1 MRTILIVEDDKS
13 IRKSLVKLLTLK
25 DYHVLE
31 ADSVSSCQEAASKNA
46 VDLYLLD
53 VYLPDGSG
61 FELCANIRKRSKAV
75 IIFITSCDDEESI
88 IKGLDLGG
96 DDYITKPFR
105 AAELVSRI
113 QANLRRIKEKSS
125 DLDNIIFHKDTFYE
139 DMTDKYFGNL
149 IINMSNHQI
158 KTKQGKNLSL
168 TATEFRLL
176 EILIA
181 NMGLIVKRQVL
192 LERLWDDK
200 GVFVEDNT
208 LTVVMSRLK
217 SKLGMYEEKP
227 YIETIRGVGYRW
239 IV

>member
-1 MRTILIVEDDKS
+1 MKTILIVEDDKS
-13 IRKSLVKLLTLK
+13 IRTNLAKLLTLK
-25 DYHVLE
+25 GYHVLE
-31 ADSVSSCQEAASKNA
+31 ADSFACYQEIVSKNA

-61 FELCANIRKRSKAV
+61 FDICADIRTISTAV

-88 IKGLDLGG
+88 VKGLDLGG

-105 AAELVSRI
+105 AAELISRI
-113 QANLRRIKEKSS
+113 QANLRRIKVESNNS
-125 DLDNIIFHKDTFYE
+125 DTIVFHKDTI
-139 DMTDKYFGNL
+139 DKYFGNL
-149 IINMSNHQI
+149 IINTSKHQI
-158 KTKQGKNLSL
+158 KTKQGEELSL

-176 EILIA
+176 ELLIA
-181 NMGLIVKRQVL
+181 NAGLIVKRQML

-217 SKLGMYEEKP
+217 SKLGMYGKENKP

>member
-1 MRTILIVEDDKS
+1 MNTILIVEDDKS
-13 IRKSLVKLLTLK
+13 IRTNLAKLLALK
-25 DYHVLE
+25 DYHILE
-31 ADSVSSCQEAASKNA
+31 ADSFACYQEIVLKNT

-61 FELCANIRKRSKAV
+61 FDICADIRSVSTAV

-88 IKGLDLGG
+88 VKGLDLGG

-105 AAELVSRI
+105 AAELISRI
-113 QANLRRIKEKSS
+113 QANLRRIKVESNDS
-125 DLDNIIFHKDTFYE
+125 NTIVFHE
-139 DMTDKYFGNL
+139 DMIDKYFGNL
-149 IINMSNHQI
+149 IINTSKHQV
-158 KTKQGKNLSL
+158 KTNKGVELSL

-176 EILIA
+176 ELLIA
-181 NMGLIVKRQVL
+181 NAGLIVKRQIL

-217 SKLGMYEEKP
+217 SKLGTYGKENKP

-239 IV
+239 LI